1 MNGDLILSLL
11 AATVLAGTP
20 PAVRHAGR
28 NRHRTLGGHQPR
40 GGRHDDSGGF
50 FRLYRATAY
59 GQRLAGRPGRRAG
72 RGLRRV
78 AARRGVP
85 DLSGESNRVGPGPDH
100 FRGWGCRTILGTP
113 FVGVQTEGFQS
124 FALPVLGQIPVLGP
138 VFFQHNALVY
148 VSYLLP
154 PVLWCFFN
162 RSSTGLAL
170 RAAGEYPAAVSAA
183 GLDPVRLRWLGIF
196 VGAFLVGVG
205 GAYLSLGRHPYMDPQ
220 PDGGQGLD
228 SRGPGHFRL
237 LAAGPRL
244 FGAWLFGGIM
254 ALQLRLQA
262 LGVNIPSSLMTMLP
276 YALTVLALLWA
287 SWRGHGPRRA
297 RRFGREH
304 RTSRLIL
311 RAD

>member
-20 PAVRHAGR
+20 LLYA
-28 NRHRTLGGHQPR
+28 TLGEIVTER
-40 GGRHDDSGGF
+40 SGVINLGVEGMMILGAF
-50 FRLYRATAY
+50 FAFIEQLHTGNAL
-59 GQRLAGRPGRRAG
+59 LAALAAG
-72 RGLRRV
+72 LGAGCVGLLH
-78 AARRGVP
+78 GVVCLIFQGNQTVSGLALTIFGVG
-85 DLSGESNRVGPGPDH
+85 LSDY
-100 FRGWGCRTILGTP
+100 LGTP

-154 PVLWCFFN
+154 PLLWCFFN

-205 GAYLSLGRHPYMDPQ
+205 GAYLSLAATHIWTHNLTAGKGWIAVGLVIFAFWRPGR
-220 PDGGQGLD
+220 
-228 SRGPGHFRL
+228 
-237 LAAGPRL
+237 AL

-287 SWRGHGPRRA
+287 SWRGHGRDAPAALGVNIEPR
-297 RRFGREH
+297 
-304 RTSRLIL
+304 
-311 RAD
+311 D